1 MSCREAHSFLFI
13 KRLNY
18 VNEEFKKPKGFVDY
32 TGFKTGKVEVLSF
45 HSWHYQPSGQ
55 RKSKW
60 LCQCQCGQQFV
71 ATGSNLK
78 QEGHTT
84 SCGCEK
90 KQIFAKHREKVRSG
104 EWVPEKLVGKSFG
117 RLTVTGFKEWNRLS
131 DEQQVSVW
139 NCLCECGNEHS
150 TRRSNLQDYSSCGC
164 WKAEKISELQTKHGM
179 YGTPTHK
186 SWQKMKERCLSDS
199 YREKD
204 YYQDKGIG
212 VCQEWIDSFEAF
224 YADMGERP
232 AGMTLDR
239 IDGSKGYFK
248 ENCRWA
254 DLTLQAYNK
263 GMMSSNTSGRTGVHQ
278 LANGN
283 WQAIISYY
291 KERIILAYNVSFES
305 ASQARAE
312 GELKYYGWTKD

>member
-1 MSCREAHSFLFI
+1 MNVEMKF
-13 KRLNY
+13 
-18 VNEEFKKPKGFVDY
+18 PKGFVDY

-45 HSWHYQPSGQ
+45 DSWHYQPSGQ

-60 LCQCQCGQQFV
+60 LCSCECGNTFV

-90 KQIFAKHREKVRSG
+90 KQIFARHREKVKSG
-104 EWVPEKLVGKSFG
+104 EWIPEKLVGEKFG
-117 RLTVTGFKEWNRLS
+117 RLTVVGFKEWERPNEEYS
-131 DEQQVSVW
+131 QVSIW
-139 NCLCECGNEHS
+139 NCICDCGKEHS
-150 TRRSNLQDYSSCGC
+150 TRRSNLADYSSCGC
-164 WKAEKISELQTKHGM
+164 WKSEKLSEIKTIHGM
-179 YGTPTHK
+179 HGTPTHK
-186 SWQKMKERCLSDS
+186 SWQKMKERCLSET
-199 YREKD
+199 YKEKA

-212 VCQEWIDSFEAF
+212 ICQEWIDTFEAF

-232 AGMTLDR
+232 EGTSLDR
-239 IDGSKGYFK
+239 IDNSLGYFK
-248 ENCRWA
+248 ENCRWS
-254 DLTLQAYNK
+254 DLTQQSYNK

-291 KERIILAYNVSFES
+291 KERIILAYNVSFAE
-305 ASQARAE
+305 ASKARAE
-312 GELKYYGWTKD
+312 GEMKYYGWTKE